1 MTWGRI
7 KATQGTLRL
16 FINGEMKK
24 RVNVTGDS
32 MDFRNSGH
40 SVYDIGLK
48 RDSRT
53 TTHAYY
59 SDLMVLSRELRFSS
73 IENMNEIKENLVLYH
88 PLYNDTAELP

>member
-7 KATQGTLRL
+7 KATQGILRL

-24 RVNVTGDS
+24 SVNLTGDS

>member
-7 KATQGTLRL
+7 QATQGTLRL

-24 RVNVTGDS
+24 SKNVTGDS

-48 RDSRT
+48 RDSGT
-53 TTHAYY
+53 TTHAYF
-59 SDLMVLSRELRFSS
+59 SDLMVFSREMRFSS
-73 IENMNEIKENLVLYH
+73 IQNMNQIKENLVLNH
-88 PLYNDTAELP
+88 PLYTYTAELP

>member
-24 RVNVTGDS
+24 SANVTGDS
-32 MDFRNSGH
+32 IDFRNSGH

-88 PLYNDTAELP
+88 PLYTYTAALP

>member
-24 RVNVTGDS
+24 SENVPGDS
-32 MDFRNSGH
+32 MDFRSSGH

-73 IENMNEIKENLVLYH
+73 IENMNEVKENLVLYH
-88 PLYNDTAELP
+88 PLYTYTAELP

>member
-7 KATQGTLRL
+7 KATQGILRL

-24 RVNVTGDS
+24 SVNVTGDS

-53 TTHAYY
+53 KTHAYY

>member
-7 KATQGTLRL
+7 KASEGTLRL

-24 RVNVTGDS
+24 SVNVTGDS

-73 IENMNEIKENLVLYH
+73 IENINEIKENLVLYH

>member
-7 KATQGTLRL
+7 QATQGTLRL
-16 FINGEMKK
+16 FINGEMKTSMI
-24 RVNVTGDS
+24 VMGDS

-59 SDLMVLSRELRFSS
+59 SDLMVFSRELRFSS
-73 IENMNEIKENLVLYH
+73 IARSEVAREIGSS
-88 PLYNDTAELP
+88 